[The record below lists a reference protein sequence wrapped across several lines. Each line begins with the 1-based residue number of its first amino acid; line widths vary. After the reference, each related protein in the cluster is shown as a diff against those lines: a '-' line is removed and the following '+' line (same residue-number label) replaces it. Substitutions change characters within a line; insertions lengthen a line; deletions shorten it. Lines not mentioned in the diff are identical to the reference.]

1 MICLCHI
8 YFLLLAPI
16 KSDSILWDVY
26 VFIRNQFS
34 EFSEVCSLLTSRGLY
49 HCKQRA
55 QSAGNRD
62 REREQAEAA
71 RTKRQFL
78 THYRDNPVVRLTRGL
93 IRLIRHGSSTPG
105 WWGGGLLVTKDCQHR
120 LVWGKLRGEDSGSDN
135 TDHECVCMTYDGRY
149 SFVGLDKQ
157 VTTNKKDFIHLTR
170 PEVTSNLLS
179 LPFTVYIKI
188 NVFSIL
194 QKSTLF

>member
-1 MICLCHI
+1 MSYL

-16 KSDSILWDVY
+16 KFDSILWDVY

-78 THYRDNPVVRLTRGL
+78 TPYCHYRDNPVIRLTRGL

-105 WWGGGLLVTKDCQHR
+105 WWGGGLLVTKDRQHR
-120 LVWGKLRGEDSGSDN
+120 LVWGKLRGEDWVWQ
-135 TDHECVCMTYDGRY
+135 HRPWMCVHDIWR
-149 SFVGLDKQ
+149 
-157 VTTNKKDFIHLTR
+157 
-170 PEVTSNLLS
+170 EVFFFGTWQTSNNQQKGLYTLDS
-179 LPFTVYIKI
+179 TRSHGQFTFTSFFR
-188 NVFSIL
+188 VF
-194 QKSTLF
+194 KN